1 MEQIRDTKLGAW
13 LKEKAPKVFNTVAD
27 ALPEQGVLGVIKNL
41 VDQDSSL
48 TPEQKVEFAQLEQQE
63 RIALE
68 NNITQR
74 WQADVS
80 SKSWLS
86 RNVRPGIVALLTLF
100 FLAFILID
108 TFSVEFEIR
117 DIWIKIYETILMTTI
132 GGYFVI
138 RSVDKNQLPWQR

>member
-41 VDQDSSL
+41 VDQDDSL

>member
-1 MEQIRDTKLGAW
+1 MEQIRDTKIGAW
-13 LKEKAPKVFNTVAD
+13 LKEKAPKVFDTVAD

-41 VDQDSSL
+41 VNKDSSL
-48 TPEQKVEFAQLEQQE
+48 THEQKVEFAQLEQQE

-80 SKSWLS
+80 SKSWLA
-86 RNVRPGIVALLTLF
+86 RNVRPGIVGVLTLF
-100 FLAFILID
+100 FLAFIIID
-108 TFSVEFEIR
+108 TFSLDFEIR
-117 DIWIKIYETILMTTI
+117 DIWIRMYETILMTTI

>member
-1 MEQIRDTKLGAW
+1 MEQIRDTKIGAW
-13 LKEKAPKVFNTVAD
+13 LKEKAPKVFDTVAD

-41 VDQDSSL
+41 VDKDSSL
-48 TPEQKVEFAQLEQQE
+48 THEQKVEFAQLEQQE

-80 SKSWLS
+80 SKSWLA
-86 RNVRPGIVALLTLF
+86 RNVRPGIVGVLTLF
-100 FLAFILID
+100 FLAFIIVD
-108 TFSVEFEIR
+108 TFSLDFEIR
-117 DIWIKIYETILMTTI
+117 DIWIRMYETILMTTI

>member
-1 MEQIRDTKLGAW
+1 MEQIRDTKIGAW
-13 LKEKAPKVFNTVAD
+13 LKEKAPKVFDTVAD

-41 VDQDSSL
+41 VDKDSSL
-48 TPEQKVEFAQLEQQE
+48 THEQKVEFAQLEQQE

-80 SKSWLS
+80 SKSWLA
-86 RNVRPGIVALLTLF
+86 RNVRPGIVAGLTLF
-100 FLAFILID
+100 FLAFIIID
-108 TFSVEFEIR
+108 TFSLDFEIR
-117 DIWIKIYETILMTTI
+117 EIWIRMYETILMTTI

>member
-1 MEQIRDTKLGAW
+1 MEQIRDTKIGAW
-13 LKEKAPKVFNTVAD
+13 LKEKAPKVFDTVAD

-41 VDQDSSL
+41 VDKDSSL
-48 TPEQKVEFAQLEQQE
+48 THEQKVEFAQLEQQE

-80 SKSWLS
+80 SKSWLA
-86 RNVRPGIVALLTLF
+86 RNVRPGIVTVLTLF
-100 FLAFILID
+100 FLAFIIID
-108 TFSVEFEIR
+108 TFSLDFEIR
-117 DIWIKIYETILMTTI
+117 DIWIRMYETILMTTI